1 MGDLQSLSSDGKL
14 YYHNGV
20 TSSPITTAS
29 SSDVLQNKKLEDS
42 TVSFVD
48 NADNTKQL
56 KFEVSGVTT
65 GTTRTLTVPNA
76 DTTIVGTDTTQTI
89 SNKTLTS
96 NTIDADL
103 NTITNID
110 NADIKA
116 GAAIARSKLAAGSA
130 NHVLINDGSGVMSSE
145 ATLAKSRG
153 GSAQDNSSITFPA
166 SGVLTTNAG
175 TQTLSNK
182 TFSDSVTLA
191 EIATPS
197 TPASGNG
204 RIYFKSDGFLYQLND
219 DGSESKVGAGTSGIN
234 YIANP
239 DAESN
244 TTGWATYANVA
255 ANIPVDGTGGSAT
268 GLTFSSSSSSP
279 LRGTKSFLLVQD
291 NTTSL
296 QGKGVAYNFTINS
309 ADKANVLDVSFNFNA
324 SSTFVTSDGITPPL
338 NDSTT
343 STNAGNSDIEVFIY
357 DVDNSSLIIPNP
369 QVITAKGSN
378 NFTYQ
383 GTFQSSSSSS
393 NYRLILHVATTSAN
407 ATGWQFKFDNV
418 IVGPQVLLY
427 GAPISDWNT
436 DLSFT
441 INSGAF
447 TVTSNSFYTRRIGD
461 SLEGRG
467 YFSWSAVAGGD
478 AYIELPSG
486 FVINSGKIQASDT
499 ALVGE
504 AFKLTS
510 SGSATLFGDDIVL
523 YYNDPFTSRL
533 YLTSRGATSAFTE
546 ASGSGGTFGTTGGLA
561 FTFSIPV
568 LGWGSSVLMS
578 NDTDT
583 RVCSALYST
592 SAGNIIANN
601 SANTGEF
608 ACATKIFD
616 THNAYNTTTAIF
628 TAPISGIYRASS
640 AFQFVNDANWS
651 INEIA
656 RLQLY
661 KNGSQVSTLGTWT
674 CQATASQ
681 VSSASGSALVQVN
694 AGDTLEVRLF
704 QNSGATA
711 GLQTDGNNNYTNFE
725 RISGPSVIAANE
737 TVACRYKTSSSF
749 AISHITYTIMDYSS
763 KDFDTHGS
771 VTTGGSWKFT
781 APING
786 IFRVSA
792 NGYFDPNST
801 SARELALFK
810 NGSRVCALGGIS
822 ICSGTQSASFG
833 GSSTIQLIAGDYID
847 VRIWQNSGIAL
858 ATTGDSAFQWVSIEK
873 IGN

>member
-116 GAAIARSKLAAGSA
+116 GAAIARSKLASGSA

-197 TPASGNG
+197 TPTSGNG

-338 NDSTT
+338 NDGTT

-418 IVGPQVLLY
+418 VVGPQILLY
-427 GAPISDWNT
+427 GAPISDWT
-436 DLSFT
+436 AYTPTWSAGF
-441 INSGAF
+441 G
-447 TVTSNSFYTRRIGD
+447 TVSSSVGYYRRIGD
-461 SLEGRG
+461 SLEILASCTSGT
-467 YFSWSAVAGGD
+467 VA
-478 AYIELPSG
+478 ASIATVSLPSG
-486 FVINSGKIQASDT
+486 LTMDTGKLPAPISVIGNYGTNFLGGHSTILSNTG
-499 ALVGE
+499 
-504 AFKLTS
+504 TS
-510 SGSATLFGDDIVL
+510 SILAYFGQSTSSSNELTAVNGNVVTGNATTLAVH
-523 YYNDPFTSRL
+523 FT
-533 YLTSRGATSAFTE
+533 
-546 ASGSGGTFGTTGGLA
+546 
-561 FTFSIPV
+561 IPV

-608 ACATKIFD
+608 ACSTKIFD

-737 TVACRYKTSSSF
+737 VVAARYKTSSSF